1 MLCPLVQL
9 VPDQLK
15 DLQSRGGYCAGF
27 IDDGIKAGQSGELY
41 DVLVDLPGQSLQVAD
56 KVKADLSM
64 GDYHKNLGGFLAA
77 AAVNPDAG
85 VADLVK
91 GLATK
96 TKQLFDKLNKLKDAG
111 ALNLGALEA
120 QEGVSRSF
128 ARFLYNVAV
137 TENMAEAE

>member
-1 MLCPLVQL
+1 MCARVLCLALFGVA
-9 VPDQLK
+9 VY
-15 DLQSRGGYCAGF
+15 R
-27 IDDGIKAGQSGELY
+27 Y
-41 DVLVDLPGQSLQVAD
+41 DVLVDLPSQSLQVAD
-56 KVKADLSM
+56 RAKADLSM

-96 TKQLFDKLNKLKDAG
+96 TKQLFDKLNKLKAAG
-111 ALNLGALEA
+111 ALDLAALEA

-128 ARFLYNVAV
+128 ARCASLVPLSPPHTDLLKSCQLMFFTWHFLLFLLLWL
-137 TENMAEAE
+137 